1 MRKMLNNNCL
11 ESEVYMK
18 RKIYESPLTLRTE
31 VELESEF
38 MEKASIFEPDNGHD
52 KGLTIEEHGFANPG
66 VEWEGDYTTGENA
79 GWDN

>member
-1 MRKMLNNNCL
+1 MLNNNCL

-38 MEKASIFEPDNGHD
+38 MGKASVFEDGKTNADGVA
-52 KGLTIEEHGFANPG
+52 IEKHGFADP
-66 VEWEGDYTTGENA
+66 EKAWEGNYTND
-79 GWDN
+79 GWD